1 MIILSPSI
9 LAADFARLGEQVNV
23 SHAAGCEW
31 LHIDVMDGVFVPNI
45 SIGLPVVS
53 SLRKVSGQFFD
64 VHLMIV
70 EPHKY
75 TERFAKAGADL
86 ITVHYEACGE
96 RTAQTL
102 SEIRSYGKKAG
113 VSVSPKTPVEAIR
126 DVLPLC
132 DLVLIMTVEPGYG
145 GQAFIPESLAKI
157 EEISRMKREGDYSFH
172 IEVDGGI
179 TSGNIQSVTSRGADV
194 IVAGSSVFGA
204 SDMPAAVKGLLEKG
218 III

>member
-9 LAADFARLGEQVNV
+9 LAADFARLGEQVNA

-86 ITVHYEACGE
+86 ITIHYEACGE

-102 SEIRSYGKKAG
+102 REIRSYGKKAG

-145 GQAFIPESLAKI
+145 GQAFIPESLVKI
-157 EEISRMKREGDYSFH
+157 EEINRVKREGGYSFH

-179 TSGNIQSVTSRGADV
+179 TSDNIWSVTSRGADV

-218 III
+218 NI